1 MPVNVVVPELDRVSS
16 EGLVG
21 KWFKKDGENVQ
32 KGEVLVQIETV
43 KATVEVEAPASG
55 ILRIFKREGSTVRAG
70 EPIASIVEPT
80 EAHELLKTEKAIER
94 HIEASPAAK
103 RLANKYRVDL
113 SKIRGTGPG
122 GLITKEDV
130 VAYIEKLKV
139 PQEGEVEVIPLVGWR
154 KTMADRMSYSMRTVA
169 HVTTF
174 AEVDVTELVKMR
186 EKLKDAGIR
195 ISFTAFVIKAVV
207 QALKEY
213 PILNSSL
220 VEDKIIVKK
229 YYNIGV
235 AVAREEKGLVVPVIH
250 DADKKNLR
258 ELSESL
264 EKLAEKARK
273 GDLSPE
279 DVTGGTFTITNVG
292 MFGTIMNTP
301 IINPPEAAILGVG
314 AIVKRPVVVNDEI
327 VIRHIMYLCLTY
339 DHRIIEGFPA
349 VRFLQRVRQ
358 LLEHPEI
365 LIDFSYKLP

>member
-1 MPVNVVVPELDRVSS
+1 MPVNVIVPELDRITR

-32 KGEVLVQIETV
+32 KGEVLVQIETA

-55 ILRIFKREGSTVRAG
+55 ILRIFKQEGSTVQAG
-70 EPIASIVEPT
+70 ESIASIVVPT
-80 EAHELLKTEKAIER
+80 EAHELLKTEKEIER
-94 HIEASPAAK
+94 RIEASPSAK
-103 RLANKYRVDL
+103 RLAKEYGVDL
-113 SKIRGTGPG
+113 SKIRGTGPS
-122 GLITKEDV
+122 GLITKDDIL
-130 VAYIEKLKV
+130 AYVEKNKIL
-139 PQEGEVEVIPLVGWR
+139 QEGEIEVIPLIGWR

-174 AEVDVTELVKMR
+174 AEVDVTELVKIR

-235 AVAREEKGLVVPVIH
+235 AIAREEKGLVVPVVH
-250 DADKKNLR
+250 DADKKNLK
-258 ELSESL
+258 ELSENL
-264 EKLAEKARK
+264 EKLVEKARK

-292 MFGTIMNTP
+292 MFGAIMNTP
-301 IINPPEAAILGVG
+301 IINPPESAILGVG

-327 VIRHIMYLCLTY
+327 VIRHVVYLCLTY
-339 DHRIIEGFPA
+339 DHRVIEGFPA

-358 LLEHPEI
+358 LLEHPDM
-365 LIDFSYKLP
+365 LIDFSY